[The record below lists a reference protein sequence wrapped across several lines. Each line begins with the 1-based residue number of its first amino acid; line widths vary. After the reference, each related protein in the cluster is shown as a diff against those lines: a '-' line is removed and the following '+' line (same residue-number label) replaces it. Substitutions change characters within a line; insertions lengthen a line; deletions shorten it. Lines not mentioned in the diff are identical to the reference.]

1 MNEKKNADIKKENLK
16 TKSIRI
22 RVSEREHALIK
33 MKAEARGMTI
43 SEYLLTAMLRF

>member
-1 MNEKKNADIKKENLK
+1 MNKTKNTDIKKENLK
-16 TKSIRI
+16 TERI
-22 RVSEREHALIK
+22 QVRVSERELALIK